1 LSSSLQIQKSAVLH
15 GHERC
20 QGFTVSQVVMDYG
33 DVSPVTGLAVE
44 LSALISTDDFDL
56 NRCLDDALPGPSSM
70 GST

>member
-1 LSSSLQIQKSAVLH
+1 
-15 GHERC
+15 
-20 QGFTVSQVVMDYG
+20 MDYG